1 MSRRALLRV
10 ATKLAWPPKGVPV
23 QPHSLPSELAHVAL
37 WFHALSDVTRVN
49 IVQMLSYQERRVGEL
64 EHVLDIPQPLL
75 SFHLKVLK
83 DAGLISR
90 RRDGQCVYYALQE
103 DGLNVMIAFIET
115 VKPGAH
121 PGCALDCCR
130 ALAPRSAIVK

>member
-10 ATKLAWPPKGVPV
+10 AKKLARPPKGVPV

-49 IVQMLSYQERRVGEL
+49 IVQMLSYRERCVGEL
-64 EHVLDIPQPLL
+64 EQILDVPQPLL

-83 DAGLISR
+83 DAGLVDR
-90 RRDGQCVYYALQE
+90 RRDGQWVYYALQE
-103 DGLNVMIAFIET
+103 DGLNFMIAFVET
-115 VKPGAH
+115 VLLRQGPE
-121 PGCALDCCR
+121 L
-130 ALAPRSAIVK
+130 

>member
-10 ATKLAWPPKGVPV
+10 AKKLARLPKGVPA

-49 IVQMLSYQERRVGEL
+49 IVQMLSYRERCVSEL
-64 EHVLDIPQPLL
+64 EQALDVPQPLL

-83 DAGLISR
+83 DAGLIGR
-90 RRDGQCVYYALQE
+90 RRDGQWVHYALQD
-103 DGLNVMIAFIET
+103 DGLNFIIAFVET
-115 VKPGAH
+115 VKPGRH
-121 PGCALDCCR
+121 TGCALDCCR
-130 ALAPRSAIVK
+130 VLLRQGPEL

>member
-10 ATKLAWPPKGVPV
+10 ATKLARPPKGVPA

-49 IVQMLSYQERRVGEL
+49 IVQMLSYQERCVGEL
-64 EHVLDIPQPLL
+64 EQVLDVPQPLL